1 MKAAV
6 ITIGDEILI
15 GQVVDTNSAWI
26 ACRLSEAGAHIVTK
40 YTVGDRA
47 EEITGALDDALRV
60 ADAVIMTGGLGPTKD
75 DITKTTLAHHF
86 GMVMREDAGVLED
99 VSAMLSARGIEVNS
113 LNRAQAMVP
122 DGCRVLRNVNGTA
135 PGMWFERDGRV
146 AVSLPGVPFEMKALV
161 EEQVLPLLRERF
173 GQGDAVHRTVHT
185 SGIAESVLAERLSG
199 WEEALPEGLKL
210 AYLPSPEGVRL
221 RLSSVSLPAMQGR
234 ALIDARFAE
243 LDSLIG
249 PYLLGD
255 GEADTAKALAGLLVG
270 MGKTLSVAE
279 SCTGGHI
286 ASMLTANEGASSY
299 FLGGVIAYSAGV
311 KETVL
316 GVAPEVIEKY
326 GVVSGETAVA
336 MAEGVR
342 RITGSDYAI
351 STTGYAGPEGGKDG
365 QTVGM
370 VWIGIAHPGGAYAR
384 KMRFGKLRE
393 PNIERASSTALNLLR
408 LLLTGNPD
416 APVAGGVF

>member
-26 ACRLSEAGAHIVTK
+26 ARRLSEAGVHIVAK

-60 ADAVIMTGGLGPTKD
+60 ADAVVMTGGLGPTKD
-75 DITKTTLAHHF
+75 DITKTTLARYF
-86 GMVMREDAGVLED
+86 GMVMREDTGVLED

-146 AVSLPGVPFEMKALV
+146 AVSLPGVPFEMKALLTG
-161 EEQVLPLLRERF
+161 QVMPLLMERF
-173 GQGDAVHRTVHT
+173 GRGDAVHRTVHT

-199 WEEALPEGLKL
+199 WEEALPVGLKL

-221 RLSSVSLPAMQGR
+221 RLSSVSLPAVQAR
-234 ALIDARFAE
+234 ALIDAGFAE

-311 KETVL
+311 KESVL

-326 GVVSGETAVA
+326 GVVSGDTAVA

-342 RITGSDYAI
+342 RITGSDYAV
-351 STTGYAGPEGGKDG
+351 STTGYAGPEGGEDD
-365 QTVGM
+365 QPVGT